1 MEGTICMSE
10 KKYYFVISIPRG
22 EIIEYSTKLS
32 SYISK
37 FFPGKM
43 NPFTLKP
50 LAILENEAVTK
61 ISIECTEEEIRAFA
75 VRFFE
80 GGYELREQ
88 ENGEVEIV
96 RTGGN
101 SEPSPDASEITKH

>member
-1 MEGTICMSE
+1 MAE
-10 KKYYFVISIPRG
+10 KKFYFILSIPRG

-61 ISIECTEEEIRAFA
+61 ISIECSEDEIRAFA
-75 VRFFE
+75 GRFFE

-88 ENGEVEIV
+88 ESGEVEIV

-101 SEPSPDASEITKH
+101 SGASAGSSRITKH

>member
-1 MEGTICMSE
+1 MAE
-10 KKYYFVISIPRG
+10 KKYFFILSIPRD

-61 ISIECTEEEIRAFA
+61 ISIECSEEEIRQFA
-75 VRFFE
+75 GRFFE
-80 GGYELREQ
+80 GGYELRVQ
-88 ENGEVEIV
+88 ESGEVEIV
-96 RTGGN
+96 RVG
-101 SEPSPDASEITKH
+101 SFAEPQAGPGDTTKH

>member
-1 MEGTICMSE
+1 MAE
-10 KKYYFVISIPRG
+10 KKYFFILSIPR
-22 EIIEYSTKLS
+22 EELIEYSTKLS

-61 ISIECTEEEIRAFA
+61 ISIDCSEEEIRQFA
-75 VRFFE
+75 GRFFE

-88 ENGEVEIV
+88 ESGEVEIV
-96 RTGGN
+96 RTG
-101 SEPSPDASEITKH
+101 SFAEPQAGPGDTTKH

>member
-1 MEGTICMSE
+1 MAE
-10 KKYYFVISIPRG
+10 KKFFFILSIPRG

-37 FFPGKM
+37 FFPGKL

-61 ISIECTEEEIRAFA
+61 ISIECSEDEIRVFA
-75 VRFFE
+75 ERFFE

-101 SEPSPDASEITKH
+101 SVPSSEASGLTKH

>member
-1 MEGTICMSE
+1 MEGTNCMTE
-10 KKYYFVISIPRG
+10 KKYYFILSIPRG

-32 SYISK
+32 SYITK

-50 LAILENEAVTK
+50 LAILDNEAVTK
-61 ISIECTEEEIRAFA
+61 ISIECTEEEIKAFA
-75 VRFFE
+75 GRFFE

-101 SEPSPDASEITKH
+101 SEPSADTSGITKH

>member
-1 MEGTICMSE
+1 MEGAICMAE
-10 KKYYFVISIPRG
+10 KKYFFILSIPRD

-61 ISIECTEEEIRAFA
+61 ISIDCSEEEIRQFA
-75 VRFFE
+75 GRFFE

-88 ENGEVEIV
+88 ESGEVEIV
-96 RTGGN
+96 RVG
-101 SEPSPDASEITKH
+101 SFAEPQAGPGDTTKH

>member
-1 MEGTICMSE
+1 MAE
-10 KKYYFVISIPRG
+10 KKYYFILSIPR
-22 EIIEYSTKLS
+22 EELIEYSTKLS

-37 FFPGKM
+37 FFPAKA

-61 ISIECTEEEIRAFA
+61 ISIQCSEDEIREFA
-75 VRFFE
+75 GRFFE
-80 GGYELREQ
+80 GGYELREH
-88 ENGEVEIV
+88 ESGEVEIV

-101 SEPSPDASEITKH
+101 SEPSADASGITKH

>member
-1 MEGTICMSE
+1 MAE
-10 KKYYFVISIPRG
+10 KKFFFILSIPRG

-37 FFPGKM
+37 FFPGKL

-61 ISIECTEEEIRAFA
+61 ISIECSEDEIRVFA
-75 VRFFE
+75 ERFFE

-88 ENGEVEIV
+88 ENGEIEIV

-101 SEPSPDASEITKH
+101 SVPSSEASGLTKH

>member
-1 MEGTICMSE
+1 MEGAICMAE
-10 KKYYFVISIPRG
+10 KKYFFILSIPRD
-22 EIIEYSTKLS
+22 ELIEYSTKLS

-61 ISIECTEEEIRAFA
+61 ISIDCSEEEIKEFA
-75 VRFFE
+75 GRFFE

-88 ENGEVEIV
+88 ESGEVEIV
-96 RTGGN
+96 RIG
-101 SEPSPDASEITKH
+101 SFAEPQAGSGDITKH

>member
-1 MEGTICMSE
+1 MEGTNYMAE
-10 KKYYFVISIPRG
+10 KKYYFILSIPRG

-50 LAILENEAVTK
+50 LAILDNEAVTK
-61 ISIECTEEEIRAFA
+61 ISIECTEQEIRDFA
-75 VRFFE
+75 GRFFE

-96 RTGGN
+96 RTGSN
-101 SEPSPDASEITKH
+101 SEPSADSSGITKH